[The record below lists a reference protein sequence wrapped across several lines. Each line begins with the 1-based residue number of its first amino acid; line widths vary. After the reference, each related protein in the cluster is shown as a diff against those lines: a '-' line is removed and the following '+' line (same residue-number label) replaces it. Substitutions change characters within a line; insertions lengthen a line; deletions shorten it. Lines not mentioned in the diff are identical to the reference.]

1 MEANHE
7 AHGISVN
14 AVVLKERLV
23 DFKPVRSFSL
33 GDISVSIEHDGNGLY
48 AIFEKGEYGC
58 ALRLAYT
65 WGAKY
70 ELDVLAEDES
80 SASYAVTTKIGRF
93 EVAVEVEN
101 KDVPL
106 FHVVTSIST
115 RDDMTLSDWPRDL
128 FILGP
133 GRDPTSVNGIVH
145 AAQRGLNAGLLFG
158 SGKPEF
164 GSFLYFQDL
173 TTTQPYYQQVERNP
187 EGVVGGQWP
196 ELGYAAPVNIDRP
209 LLRAQTYTL
218 WDTYLTFD
226 PACFED
232 SGELC
237 DQFLRLL
244 TPIYLKLD
252 RPQHEIYD
260 WRVRAESTLKSL
272 RDPRCLRRDYGQL
285 YLRPYVEAEVP
296 DSMVQLSAIA
306 ALRGYGAWRE
316 RPVPLADEL
325 EAGVRRFFDDKLCT
339 LRRYLPNVGEDK
351 DKDEVD
357 SWYLYHP
364 LQNLAR
370 LAAEGDEKMKQLFI
384 ESIDFGIAAAQR
396 FNYDWPVKYNLTSLE
411 ITNGTRKPGD
421 PGQSDVGGFYA
432 YVMLQAHELTG
443 DQKYLDEAEKAMQAL
458 AHRRFDLM
466 YQANLTA
473 YGAAAAVW
481 LYRLTG
487 RRQYL
492 DQVPVFVAT
501 IVHNSIIWKSALNH
515 ADKYETFMGVTC
527 LHDAPYM
534 AAYECFEVY
543 AGLREMLERGGDD
556 LTPETRLLASELV
569 RYAIVGAPFFFPDEL
584 PDDAIATEFRNGQVI
599 RELSLPVE
607 DLYADGQPAGAVGQ
621 EVYGAGA
628 AFMYCIY
635 ANQKLPK
642 GRGWLSSDL
651 PIFGLEDEEDSISFT
666 VAGDPRLEG
675 WIKILPGKNP
685 AATSEIED
693 GEEVGKHLFR
703 VKAGKRYTL
712 TLGD

>member
-14 AVVLKERLV
+14 AVVLKERLA
-23 DFKPVRSFSL
+23 DFKPVRTFSL
-33 GDISVSIEHDGNGLY
+33 GDISISIEHDGNGLY
-48 AIFEKGEYGC
+48 ALFEKGDYGC

-70 ELDVLAEDES
+70 DLEVLSES
-80 SASYAVTTKIGRF
+80 DTSASYAVTTKIGRF
-93 EVAVEVEN
+93 EVKVDVEHG
-101 KDVPL
+101 DIPL
-106 FHVVTSIST
+106 FHVETSLST

-128 FILGP
+128 FMLGP
-133 GRDPTSVNGIVH
+133 DRDPTLVDGKVH
-145 AAQRGLNAGLLFG
+145 AAQRGLNGGLLFG

-173 TTTQPYYQQVERNP
+173 TTTQTYYQQVERTP

-209 LLRAQTYTL
+209 LLRAQTYAL
-218 WDTYLTFD
+218 WDTYLAFD
-226 PACFED
+226 PECFEN

-244 TPIYLKLD
+244 TPIYLRLD
-252 RPQHEIYD
+252 RPVHELYD
-260 WRVRAESTLKSL
+260 WRARAERTLTSL
-272 RDPRCLRRDYGQL
+272 NDSRCLRKDYGQL
-285 YLRPYVEAEVP
+285 FLRPYVEAEAP
-296 DSMVQLSAIA
+296 DSMVQLSVLAS
-306 ALRGYGAWRE
+306 LRGYENWRE
-316 RPVPLADEL
+316 RPVPLADDL
-325 EAGVRRFFDDKLCT
+325 QAGVRRFYDDKLCT
-339 LRRYLPNVGEDK
+339 LRRYLPNVGEEK
-351 DKDEVD
+351 DRDEVD

-364 LQNLAR
+364 LQNLGR
-370 LAAEGDEKMKQLFI
+370 LAADGDENMRQLFFDSL
-384 ESIDFGIAAAQR
+384 EFGITVAQR
-396 FNYDWPVKYNLTSLE
+396 FNYNWPVKYNLRTLE

-421 PGQSDVGGFYA
+421 PGQSDVGGIYA

-443 DQKYLDEAEKAMQAL
+443 EQKYVDEAEKAMQAL

-466 YQANLTA
+466 FQANLTA

-481 LYRLTG
+481 LFQVTG
-487 RRQYL
+487 RKQYL
-492 DQVPVFVAT
+492 DQVSVFVAT
-501 IVHNSIIWKSALNH
+501 ILHNSIIWKSAINH

-543 AGLREMLERGGDD
+543 AGLREMLERGGDN
-556 LTPETRLLASELV
+556 LTAEIRLLASELV
-569 RYAIVGAPFFFPDEL
+569 RYAIVGARYFFPDEL
-584 PDDAIATEFRNGQVI
+584 DDDAIATEIRNGVI
-599 RELSLPVE
+599 DRELSLPVE

-635 ANQKLPK
+635 ANLKLSND
-642 GRGWLSSDL
+642 RGWLSSDL
-651 PIFGLEDEEDSISFT
+651 PIFGLQDDGDSTTFS
-666 VAGDPRLEG
+666 VAGDPRIEG

-685 AATSEIED
+685 ASTSEIPD
-693 GEEVGKHLFR
+693 GEEVGNHLFR
-703 VKAGKRYTL
+703 VKAGRQYTL
-712 TLGD
+712 TLKD